1 MDHYVHGDIDRI
13 SPEAPI
19 PILKANRDYYILGGC
34 GNVARN
40 ICSANNKCH
49 LISIVGNDND
59 GLKLKEIIK
68 KVKKLTSILLLIQVD
83 VQQEKLDMFVKINK
97 F

>member
-1 MDHYVHGDIDRI
+1 MKESEKILCIGDLILDHYVHGDIDRI

-19 PILKANRDYYILGGC
+19 PILKVNDKNYNILGGC

-49 LISIVGNDND
+49 LISC
-59 GLKLKEIIK
+59 LLY
-68 KVKKLTSILLLIQVD
+68 TSPSPR
-83 VQQEKLDMFVKINK
+83 DMRRSRMPSSA
-97 F
+97 